1 MPRSAFEFVFALRGR
16 RGPFG
21 SPARCRADD
30 SLVHRRGGLSSPP
43 PQGPS
48 LAVGFSCP
56 DRSSLN
62 RPHPPHSG
70 AHRDFAAW
78 RLIRDAF
85 AVRERRGDPRVVPG
99 FRCPFLPGMP
109 PSLTP
114 ESSMIGTCPVNR
126 SRHGPSPRS
135 ERLGALD
142 DPAIRFKRGT
152 YFGASWFALC
162 CGLSGCSPPWT
173 DLTGECP
180 ATGGFYFQACNGLVT
195 LPATGYHYDSHWTL
209 LSVGLAPTGM
219 SASLAA
225 PDPYVLALEHTVPQI
240 RGSLRG
246 NRANASCAQG
256 PVGNAR

>member
-1 MPRSAFEFVFALRGR
+1 V
-16 RGPFG
+16 
-21 SPARCRADD
+21 
-30 SLVHRRGGLSSPP
+30 SSPP

-62 RPHPPHSG
+62 RPHPPHSR
-70 AHRDFAAW
+70 AHRDFAAG

-126 SRHGPSPRS
+126 SRRGPSPRS

-142 DPAIRFKRGT
+142 DPAIRFRRGT
-152 YFGASWFALC
+152 YFGASRFALC

-173 DLTGECP
+173 DLTGDCP
-180 ATGGFYFQACNGLVT
+180 ATGGFYIQACNGLVT

-246 NRANASCAQG
+246 DKASAPCARE
-256 PVGNAR
+256 PTGNAGRGHGIGPRSSSEDGPGV